1 LLESLH
7 ELLVIAICHVRRID
21 SRDKVAEVDNLA
33 NVSGVLRVVVGGPV
47 GGGDNWS
54 IGLNMGVGTPA
65 ADAGATG
72 TEMNTVATDVLAF
85 VKTAWDN
92 ANGIKTI
99 CRSGT
104 ALLSASSYLYG
115 TGAVLTAQ
123 GAATIAS
130 DPGTGS
136 FPAPAFNALVV
147 SLQTATA
154 GRSGRGRLYL
164 PASSPVSNASDGQST
179 ITATLGPVIR
189 TLLQALTRTYVLHG
203 ANVVGSLVVASPL
216 TDNYDFATS
225 FHINSLYDTQRGRQN
240 RLTANATYSN
250 TI

>member
-1 LLESLH
+1 M
-7 ELLVIAICHVRRID
+7 
-21 SRDKVAEVDNLA
+21 A
-33 NVSGVLRVVVGGPV
+33 NVSGVLRTVVGGPV

-54 IGLNMGVGTPA
+54 IGLNVGVGTPA

-72 TEMNTVATDVLAF
+72 TEMNQVATDVLAF

-99 CRSGT
+99 CRTGT
-104 ALLSASSYLYG
+104 ALLNASSYLYG
-115 TGAVLTAQ
+115 TGAVLMAQ

-130 DPGTGS
+130 DAGTGA

-147 SLQTATA
+147 SLHSATA

-164 PASSPVSNASDGQST
+164 PATSPASNATDGQAT
-179 ITATLGPVIR
+179 FTAVLGPVIR
-189 TLLQALTRTYVLHG
+189 TLLQALVRTYVLHG
-203 ANVVGSLVVASPL
+203 ANVVGAPVIASPL
-216 TDNYDFATS
+216 TDDYHTVTS
-225 FHINSLYDTQRGRQN
+225 FQINSLFDTQRGRQN

-250 TI
+250 TV